1 MVTNI
6 SGCFQKFPC
15 DVSDIELLKN
25 SQPSTIFYIDSGE
38 LEAMAVELSRVVAER
53 DALAAQIRAD
63 AVTMSD
69 KMQHATKQG
78 TTFVIFSSAQV

>member
-1 MVTNI
+1 
-6 SGCFQKFPC
+6 
-15 DVSDIELLKN
+15 
-25 SQPSTIFYIDSGE
+25 
-38 LEAMAVELSRVVAER
+38 MAVELSRVVAER